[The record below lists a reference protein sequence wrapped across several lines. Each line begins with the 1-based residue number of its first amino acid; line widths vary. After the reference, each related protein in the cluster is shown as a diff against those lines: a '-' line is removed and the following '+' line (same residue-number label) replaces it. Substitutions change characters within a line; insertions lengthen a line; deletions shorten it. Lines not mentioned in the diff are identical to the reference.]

1 MKTFKGSPQYLRMGE
16 GTIKPGLDYLVLQLD
31 SVCPHACRYCFAERE
46 PGWQPKGDGLSLDER
61 KGIVNEARALGA
73 RVVSMPGDGEPL
85 AVKGT
90 RDLIAHIH
98 KNRMISIVY
107 TKGYLLTREWT
118 HFLADHDATVVLS
131 IDSLHERTA
140 MKLNPKPCGWFPTA
154 MENIEYAKSV
164 FGRVIETVDGRRI
177 TRLLVNHMVN
187 LLNLGEQERMK
198 DWCDDDILF
207 VCHAPSREG
216 GAVRIW
222 DKLAGGLEEHESLI
236 TYANGVS
243 ETEGNTTARADGKC
257 AYYLNGITVGAN
269 GDVKLCPASAQT
281 AGFLGNV
288 RTASLEKLRTAA
300 REALERILGGDA
312 PPCLVRAQSYDK
324 IVSELASL

>member
-1 MKTFKGSPQYLRMGE
+1 MKTFKGSPRYLELFGGSDQSCLE
-16 GTIKPGLDYLVLQLD
+16 YLVLQLD
-31 SVCPHACRYCFAERE
+31 SVCPHACRYCFAEQE
-46 PGWQPKGDGLSLDER
+46 PGWRPIGDGLSLDER
-61 KGIVNEARALGA
+61 KEIVDEARALGA

-131 IDSLHERTA
+131 IDSLHEPTA

-154 MENIEYAKSV
+154 MENVEYAKNV
-164 FGRVIETVDGRRI
+164 FGRVIETVDGHRI

-187 LLNLGEQERMK
+187 LFNLGEQERMK

-207 VCHAPSREG
+207 VCHGPSREG
-216 GAVRIW
+216 GAVSIW
-222 DKLAGGLEEHESLI
+222 NMLVGGLEEHESLV

-269 GDVKLCPASAQT
+269 GDVKLCPASTQT
-281 AGFLGNV
+281 AGLLGNV
-288 RTASLEKLRTAA
+288 RTVSLEELRTAT
-300 REALERILGGDA
+300 RDTLEQILGGDV

-324 IVSELASL
+324 IVSELASI